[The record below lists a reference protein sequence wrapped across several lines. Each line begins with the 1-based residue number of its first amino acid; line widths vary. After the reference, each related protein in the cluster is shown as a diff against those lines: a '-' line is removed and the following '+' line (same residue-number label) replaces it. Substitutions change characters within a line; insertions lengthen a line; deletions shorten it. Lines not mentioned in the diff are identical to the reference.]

1 MSYDQLM
8 YFNSYFIVFA
18 WLFAAVV
25 SFFLRHPYKSSGS
38 THLKTGWTLV
48 MLGSLIV
55 SIRMVWLILP
65 GYKEAEASELWF
77 NMYMLRYLIGA
88 AGAILIGWGMLLLII
103 NYFIIKVKMEN

>member
-1 MSYDQLM
+1 
-8 YFNSYFIVFA
+8 
-18 WLFAAVV
+18 
-25 SFFLRHPYKSSGS
+25 
-38 THLKTGWTLV
+38 

-65 GYKEAEASELWF
+65 GYKEAEASELLF